1 MYLLILSLILLNQ
14 EISSDTLTVHSE
26 IKSVTVFQNQAQ
38 IQRVSD
44 SVSTNGKTTIVFKKL
59 SESIIDESI
68 QISANGNFT
77 LLSLAIHKDYTKT
90 ITEKENIQS
99 LKDRR
104 SKLLE
109 TLVGIKSKLEIIGKE
124 IVMIDA
130 TKHVISGN
138 KLSADELNELLTI
151 YRLKL
156 EEAIA
161 HRDEMRKEMDTINK
175 EIKKIDLQ
183 INENGS
189 IDRTYYKEIAI
200 QIQTDSVKELEFRLD
215 YLVNNAGWVPTYDVK
230 SVGIKSPLEITYKA
244 KIFQNTG
251 IDWDDVTFT
260 INSGDPST
268 NAIKPEL
275 NTQFVN
281 FIYPNLSNIRLRGYN
296 QLYDKNNSP
305 TVDKYSNTDK
315 GNIYGRI
322 IDELTLENLSGGS
335 IEVKK
340 IGENRSIT
348 VTSTDRNGNF
358 RLPKLENGN
367 YLLIMKFVGY
377 PTSHIPLTINNNG
390 YRLIIKFEADLIGL
404 DNVVVSAFGIERK
417 ENAPMVNDY
426 DGALELIGNEFISN
440 QTSFSYQIDIPYSVP
455 SDGKFYSLDF
465 KKESIPIDYI
475 YGSVPKLDPK
485 AYLEA
490 IIPDWS
496 SLNLISGEANI
507 YFENRFIGTS
517 FIEPTT
523 FDDSLSIS
531 LGKDEQINIERKQIK
546 DFESKNI
553 FRNKV
558 RERVKYEIKIRNTKN
573 QPLSIIVEDQIP
585 VSTND
590 EIKITTINLS
600 NGEINQDSGVIQW
613 RLNLLPEETKIL
625 ILEYEIE
632 YPKGKKISF

>member
-390 YRLIIKFEADLIGL
+390 YRLIIKLEADLIGL

-558 RERVKYEIKIRNTKN
+558 RERVKYEIKMRNTKS

-625 ILEYEIE
+625 TLEYEIE
-632 YPKGKKISF
+632 YPKCKKIAF

>member
-44 SVSTNGKTTIVFKKL
+44 LVSTNGKTTIVFKKL

-161 HRDEMRKEMDTINK
+161 HRDEMRKEMDTIND

-215 YLVNNAGWVPTYDVK
+215 YLVNNAGWVPSYDVK

-244 KIFQNTG
+244 KIYQNTG

-268 NAIKPEL
+268 TAIKPEL
-275 NTQFVN
+275 NTQKEKQ
-281 FIYPNLSNIRLRGYN
+281 S
-296 QLYDKNNSP
+296 
-305 TVDKYSNTDK
+305 
-315 GNIYGRI
+315 
-322 IDELTLENLSGGS
+322 TL
-335 IEVKK
+335 
-340 IGENRSIT
+340 
-348 VTSTDRNGNF
+348 STD
-358 RLPKLENGN
+358 L
-367 YLLIMKFVGY
+367 LLISM
-377 PTSHIPLTINNNG
+377 N
-390 YRLIIKFEADLIGL
+390 
-404 DNVVVSAFGIERK
+404 
-417 ENAPMVNDY
+417 
-426 DGALELIGNEFISN
+426 
-440 QTSFSYQIDIPYSVP
+440 
-455 SDGKFYSLDF
+455 
-465 KKESIPIDYI
+465 
-475 YGSVPKLDPK
+475 
-485 AYLEA
+485 
-490 IIPDWS
+490 
-496 SLNLISGEANI
+496 
-507 YFENRFIGTS
+507 
-517 FIEPTT
+517 
-523 FDDSLSIS
+523 
-531 LGKDEQINIERKQIK
+531 
-546 DFESKNI
+546 
-553 FRNKV
+553 
-558 RERVKYEIKIRNTKN
+558 
-573 QPLSIIVEDQIP
+573 
-585 VSTND
+585 
-590 EIKITTINLS
+590 
-600 NGEINQDSGVIQW
+600 
-613 RLNLLPEETKIL
+613 
-625 ILEYEIE
+625 
-632 YPKGKKISF
+632 

>member
-26 IKSVTVFQNQAQ
+26 IKSVTVFQYQAQ

-44 SVSTNGKTTIVFKKL
+44 LVSTNGKTTIVFKKL

-109 TLVGIKSKLEIIGKE
+109 TLVGIKSNLEIIGKE

-156 EEAIA
+156 EDAFA
-161 HRDEMRKEMDTINK
+161 QRDEMRKEMDTINN

-244 KIFQNTG
+244 KIYQNTG

-322 IDELTLENLSGGS
+322 IDELTLENLPGGS

-348 VTSTDRNGNF
+348 VTNTDRNGNF
-358 RLPKLENGN
+358 QLPKLENGN

-390 YRLIIKFEADLIGL
+390 YRLIIKLEADLIGL
-404 DNVVVSAFGIERK
+404 DDVVVSAFGIERK

-440 QTSFSYQIDIPYSVP
+440 QTSFSYQIDIPYGVP

-485 AYLEA
+485 AYLQG

-496 SLNLISGEANI
+496 SLNLIAGEANI

-523 FDDSLSIS
+523 FDDSLTIS

-558 RERVKYEIKIRNTKN
+558 RERVKYEIKIRNTKS

-585 VSTND
+585 VSKND

-600 NGEINQDSGVIQW
+600 DGEINQDSGVIQW
-613 RLNLLPEETKIL
+613 RLNLLPKETKIL

-632 YPKGKKISF
+632 YPKGKKIAF